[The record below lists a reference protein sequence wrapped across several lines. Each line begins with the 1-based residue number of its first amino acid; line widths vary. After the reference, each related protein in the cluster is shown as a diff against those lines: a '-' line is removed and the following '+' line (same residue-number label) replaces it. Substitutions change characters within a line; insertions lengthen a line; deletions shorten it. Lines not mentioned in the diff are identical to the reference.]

1 MNPDMK
7 INLLRSK
14 LFAVSLIGGL
24 SLAVYGSSPMIL
36 PVTDKPTALCSTNW
50 REQIP
55 TRTSGVDAEKGLYK
69 QIIAAPVPVVFRW
82 ADFQQKSY
90 TLQISLKSD
99 FSESCNYSTAQC
111 SAEVYNLFR
120 NKKYFCRVLS
130 KDNKVLA
137 AGTFLTAD
145 DTRWIKLP
153 EPDKAPVN
161 FRDFGG
167 FVTANGQQV
176 RQGMLYRGAD
186 LAAWRKVSK
195 SNWQYL
201 SDTLK
206 IKSEVDLRYPKQV
219 KDKLNSRLGK
229 SVKYF
234 FRPVN
239 AYNSFTP
246 EQNDLFRDTIKL
258 FADKDNYP
266 IYLHCSGGVDR
277 TGEIAFLING
287 LLGVPAEKLFED
299 YEVSSLSIFP
309 RSRDLPYF
317 KKWRQKIASFAP
329 AGANEQ
335 KQIECYLLA
344 IGVTRDEIKS
354 IRNILLE
361 NK

>member
-1 MNPDMK
+1 MNTHLGLK
-7 INLLRSK
+7 KLLFTVFSVGS
-14 LFAVSLIGGL
+14 F
-24 SLAVYGSSPMIL
+24 SLASYGSSPMIQ
-36 PVTDKPTALCSTNW
+36 PVPDQPTALCTANW
-50 REQIP
+50 LKKIP
-55 TRTSGVDAEKGLYK
+55 HRITASDAKGLHK
-69 QIIAAPVPVVFRW
+69 EIVAVPVPVVFKW
-82 ADFQQKSY
+82 QDFKQSTY
-90 TLQISLKSD
+90 TLQISLNSD
-99 FSESCNYSTAQC
+99 FSDACSYRTAQC
-111 SAEVYNLFR
+111 SIDIYNLFR
-120 NKKYFCRVLS
+120 NKKYFCRVLD
-130 KDNKVLA
+130 KADKVLA
-137 AGTFLTAD
+137 AGTFATAD

-167 FVTANGQQV
+167 FVAANGQQV
-176 RQGMLYRGAD
+176 KQGMLYRGAD
-186 LAAWRKVSK
+186 LEKWRKVSK
-195 SNWQYL
+195 VNWQFL
-201 SDTLK
+201 CDTLK
-206 IKSEVDLRYPKQV
+206 IKSEIDLRYPKQV

-229 SVKYF
+229 NVKYF

-246 EQNDLFRDTIKL
+246 EQNDLFRDTIRL
-258 FADKDNYP
+258 FADKANYP

-329 AGANEQ
+329 AGVNEQ

-344 IGVTRDEIKS
+344 IGVTADEIKS

>member
-1 MNPDMK
+1 MNT
-7 INLLRSK
+7 NFLRNK
-14 LFAVSLIGGL
+14 LLFAVWAIGSL
-24 SLAVYGSSPMIL
+24 SFAVHGSSPMIL
-36 PVTDKPTALCSTNW
+36 PLPDEQVSLSFAGW

-55 TRTSGVDAEKGLYK
+55 ARTTSADAKGVHKEIVAV
-69 QIIAAPVPVVFRW
+69 PVPVIFKW
-82 ADFQQKSY
+82 QDFKQSSY
-90 TLQISLKSD
+90 ILQIALKSD
-99 FSESCNYSTAQC
+99 FSDVCSYTADQC
-111 SAEVYNLFR
+111 SMEVYNLFR
-120 NKKYFCRVLS
+120 NKKYFCRVLD
-130 KDNKVLA
+130 KDNRVIA
-137 AGTFLTAD
+137 AGTFCTAD

-153 EPDKAPVN
+153 EPDKAPIN

-167 FVTANGQQV
+167 FITSNGQQV
-176 RQGMLYRGAD
+176 KQGMLYRGAD
-186 LAAWRKVSK
+186 LEKWSK
-195 SNWQYL
+195 SSKTNWQFL
-201 SDTLK
+201 TDTLK
-206 IKSEVDLRYPKQV
+206 IKSEIDLRYPSQV

-229 SVKYF
+229 NVKYF

-246 EQNDLFRDTIKL
+246 EQNELFRDTIKL
-258 FADKDNYP
+258 FADQDNYP

-309 RSRDLPYF
+309 RSRNLPYF

-335 KQIECYLLA
+335 KQIESYLLA
-344 IGVTRDEIKS
+344 IGVSANEIES